1 MRGQFLGESLL
12 TALLAALTGLSLVEV
27 SLPLINHYGGVVL
40 SLDYRRDAAGFGLLF
55 VLVLGI
61 GFLTGLYP
69 AFLLSSFQPAAV
81 LSSARMPAGG
91 RGAGR
96 LREALVVLQFSAVII
111 FFIVG
116 TGVVSQIHHLES
128 SDVGFRR
135 DGLLL
140 TDSTMDRA
148 MTDAEKSTFWTVLRG
163 MPGVVSVAGTDIAPG
178 DFDMASD
185 QTAIEGT
192 ESKGFWIGDAV
203 VGPDFFSIYDAKL
216 LAGRYFDM
224 SHAED
229 EFVGTTRM
237 TNVILNES
245 AVHAL
250 GLADPEAAIGKV
262 IYIGIPD
269 NRRRIVG
276 VIGNSRFSS
285 PKQKI
290 APTVFYFM
298 PAPEHPFT
306 SIRYAGVD
314 EATMRARI
322 TKAWRDIAPEIP
334 FEIASATDRLDKY
347 YRPDRDRSHLFT
359 MGAAVAA
366 LISCIGLYGLA
377 AFSTSQRVR
386 EIGLRKVLGASRAA
400 VVGLLIGQFLRPVV
414 VASLIAAPVGYV
426 VLRAWLI
433 QFDDRIAITLAP
445 FLLSTGV
452 ALTVAVA
459 TVGMLAWNA
468 AGTEPG
474 RALRQE

>member
-1 MRGQFLGESLL
+1 
-12 TALLAALTGLSLVEV
+12 
-27 SLPLINHYGGVVL
+27 
-40 SLDYRRDAAGFGLLF
+40 
-55 VLVLGI
+55 VLGL

-91 RGAGR
+91 KGAGR
-96 LREALVVLQFSAVII
+96 LREALVMLQFSAVII
-111 FFIVG
+111 FFTVG
-116 TGVVSQIHHLES
+116 VGVVSQIHHLES
-128 SDVGFRR
+128 ANVGFRR
-135 DGLLL
+135 EGLLL
-140 TDSTMDRA
+140 TGSTTDRA
-148 MTDAEKSTFWTVLRG
+148 MTSAEKGAFWAVLRG
-163 MPGVVSVAGTDIAPG
+163 MPGVVGVAGSDIAPG
-178 DFDMASD
+178 DSDMASD
-185 QTAIEGT
+185 QTAIEGAD
-192 ESKGFWIGDAV
+192 SKGFWIGDAV
-203 VGPDFFSIYDAKL
+203 VSADFFSLYDAKL
-216 LAGRYFDM
+216 LAGRYFDL

-229 EFVGTTRM
+229 EFVGSTRM

-245 AVHAL
+245 AVNAL
-250 GLADPEAAIGKV
+250 GLSDPEAAIGKI

-269 NRRRIVG
+269 NRRRIIG

-290 APTVFYFM
+290 QPAVFYFM
-298 PAPEHPFT
+298 PVPGHTFT

-314 EATMRARI
+314 EAILRTRI
-322 TKAWRDIAPEIP
+322 TTAWRDIAPEIP
-334 FEIASATDRLDKY
+334 FEIDAATDSLDKY
-347 YRPDRDRSHLFT
+347 YKPDRDRSHLFT
-359 MGAAVAA
+359 IGAAVAA

-386 EIGLRKVLGASRAA
+386 EIGLRKVLGASRGA

-426 VLRAWLI
+426 VLRVWLI
-433 QFDDRIAITLAP
+433 QFDDRIAITPAP